1 MPHKSRYHKKFSP
14 MVSALLLICLSMLL
28 AFLKNQVFY
37 FVFFHEL
44 IARFTLS
51 DFVLFPVFAISY
63 TVVTL
68 IKPSKNNN
76 TFVAMFDLLKIQVL
90 KTIPLLRLPHLRSA
104 FLKLDTAFFSPFCYL
119 FVRQI
124 NVCAITSPV

>member
-1 MPHKSRYHKKFSP
+1 MPHKSRYHEKFSP
-14 MVSALLLICLSMLL
+14 MVSAFLLICLTMLL
-28 AFLKNQVFY
+28 TFLKNQIFY

-51 DFVLFPVFAISY
+51 DFVLFPAFAISY

-76 TFVAMFDLLKIQVL
+76 TFVAMIDLLKIQTL
-90 KTIPLLRLPHLRSA
+90 KTIPLLRLPRLRSA
-104 FLKLDTAFFSPFCYL
+104 FLKLDTAFFSPFCY
-119 FVRQI
+119 FYVRQI
-124 NVCAITSPV
+124 NTSGITSPV